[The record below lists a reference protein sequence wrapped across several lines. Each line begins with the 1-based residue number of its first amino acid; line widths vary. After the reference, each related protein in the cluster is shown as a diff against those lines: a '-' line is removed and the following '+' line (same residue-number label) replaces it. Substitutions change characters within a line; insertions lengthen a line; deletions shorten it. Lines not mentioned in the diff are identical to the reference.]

1 MVFAGISRRTIEWM
15 RPCVDS
21 FHEPHVMESS
31 NVSVSIGFARHSC
44 AQQHTDTHKHCACL
58 CVYVCVCVCRSEKRT
73 VTLVAVDVIE
83 RTLREWVL
91 SWWRSAGAQLDK
103 QTAGQRN
110 SRHTHTHTQ
119 RKKKRI
125 KEQNQKSKINSTC
138 WFELN
143 TTINQSNG
151 VHGVRLSAKWRHF
164 NECLTC
170 PFGRHQWSD
179 SSSQP

>member
-1 MVFAGISRRTIEWM
+1 MNASLCRLFSRATRDGEFERVRFNWFRSPQL
-15 RPCVDS
+15 RPTTHRHTQTLC
-21 FHEPHVMESS
+21 
-31 NVSVSIGFARHSC
+31 VSV
-44 AQQHTDTHKHCACL
+44 CL

-125 KEQNQKSKINSTC
+125 KERNQKSKINSTC

-151 VHGVRLSAKWRHF
+151 VHGVRLSAK
-164 NECLTC
+164 
-170 PFGRHQWSD
+170 
-179 SSSQP
+179 